1 MRRDSVPIADLGW
14 KVKPRVF
21 GVVERGIPIPDKRAT
36 GRYQVL
42 AEQMQPGDSVLFE
55 TANQAHVMQ
64 EAMRKLGHKT
74 RRAKDGDGHRVWRVA

>member
-1 MRRDSVPIADLGW
+1 MKRDALAAVDLGW
-14 KVKPRVF
+14 KPKPREF
-21 GVVERGIPIPDKRAT
+21 GVIERGVPIPDRRAT
-36 GRYQVL
+36 GRYQAL

-74 RRAKDGDGHRVWRVA
+74 RRAKDDGGHRVWRVA